1 MKNLLVLLCLLSAV
15 TIVSCSKSDKVNPT
29 PEEILNKKISDI
41 LPQQYIDTLSKLGLT
56 VNQGTTPP
64 NVEGAFHIAPLI
76 LKKSNIKTD
85 YPGQSFHDAS
95 VKFFEQSTKDFGIKL
110 VGKYF
115 LNAAD
120 TSITTAISGSGNN
133 FTVYGKVK
141 SVSADKT
148 KFAYFGILLSGT
160 KDGTNLKNVTYGII
174 NIDNSHGTGV
184 FINEGQ
190 GRVAYDKD
198 LVSES
203 INFDG
208 VSAFKNGERLFLAS
222 PSSKP

>member
-15 TIVSCSKSDKVNPT
+15 MVISCSKSDKVNPT
-29 PEEILNKKISDI
+29 PDEILNKKISDI
-41 LPQQYIDTLSKLGLT
+41 LPQKYIDTLAKLGLT

-64 NVEGAFHIAPLI
+64 NVEGAFRIAPLI
-76 LKKSNIKTD
+76 LKNSNIKTD
-85 YPGQSFHDAS
+85 FPGQAFHDAS

-110 VGKYF
+110 VGKFF

-141 SVSADKT
+141 SVSSDKT

-160 KDGTNLKNVTYGII
+160 KDGANLKNVTYGVI
-174 NIDNSHGTGV
+174 NIDNTHGTGV
-184 FINEGQ
+184 FISEGQ
-190 GRVAYDKD
+190 GRVGYDKD

-203 INFDG
+203 INFDA
-208 VSAFKNGERLFLAS
+208 VSAFKNGERLFLAA
-222 PSSKP
+222 PSKP